1 MAKQLQKRLAAIQDK
16 INADHERNSQLDKS
30 SVSQSYYGTE
40 SDAGEIYTNR
50 ASDLNLQQLQLA
62 LQQQHLQQPIGSD
75 LLDSYRSTD
84 ISFNR
89 GQDVDVAETIGEERK
104 EQANY

>member
-1 MAKQLQKRLAAIQDK
+1 
-16 INADHERNSQLDKS
+16 
-30 SVSQSYYGTE
+30 
-40 SDAGEIYTNR
+40 
-50 ASDLNLQQLQLA
+50 LA